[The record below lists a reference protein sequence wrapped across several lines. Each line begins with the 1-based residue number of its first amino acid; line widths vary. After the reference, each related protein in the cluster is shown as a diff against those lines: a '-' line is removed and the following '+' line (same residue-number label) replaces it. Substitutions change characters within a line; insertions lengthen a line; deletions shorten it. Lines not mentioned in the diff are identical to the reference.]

1 MPSQDPGRY
10 QSATGGSSSDWF
22 GGGAGRVS
30 SDRFSS
36 GPAAYKP
43 TMLGYKGTDHKD
55 IVNLGPEK
63 FTNIQIALM
72 NAGYADK
79 LRLGVWDSKS
89 SDAMKKLMGD
99 ANNSG
104 TDWQTQLSA
113 AEEGAA
119 ATEAAGGGKKGQ
131 VIDKPNLVTGGGTF
145 KTTAHEDLQVQM
157 MNTFND
163 LLAEDP
169 SSAEQLL
176 FIADQ
181 RNREV
186 LEQAVGQGQ
195 EDAMKTVAFMQNTA
209 DVNKAAAG
217 QGTLDAGGDI
227 TVGGQ
232 QGHVPNKIV
241 ESAASPAAAAEL
253 IARTKYPE
261 KYGATIINKRLGS
274 IMDAITSGSSGMQRP
289 LAR

>member
-1 MPSQDPGRY
+1 MPSQDPGHY
-10 QSATGGSSSDWF
+10 SGGGSSGDWF
-22 GGGAGRVS
+22 GGASTKKLTRSGFGSRSLRVVES
-30 SDRFSS
+30 
-36 GPAAYKP
+36 
-43 TMLGYKGTDHKD
+43 GYKGDDHKN

-79 LRLGVWDSKS
+79 LRLGVWDDKS
-89 SDAMKKLMGD
+89 ASAMKKLMSD
-99 ANNSG
+99 ANNSH
-104 TDWQTQLSA
+104 TDWQTQLDA
-113 AEEGAA
+113 AQEGALR
-119 ATEAAGGGKKGQ
+119 TEAAGGGTQKQGK
-131 VIDKPNLVTGGGTF
+131 VINKPNLVTGGGTF

-195 EDAMKTVAFMQNTA
+195 EDAMKTVNFMQDTA
-209 DVNKAAAG
+209 DVNKVAAG
-217 QGTLDAGGDI
+217 QGALDAGQDI
-227 TVGGQ
+227 TTGGQ
-232 QGHVPNKIV
+232 IANVPNKTV
-241 ESAASPAAAAEL
+241 ESAPSPAAAAEL

-261 KYGATIINKRLGS
+261 KYGATLINKRLGS
-274 IMDAITSGSSGMQRP
+274 IMDALTTGTSGLQRP